1 MPFMRLGLLNLGF
14 FAIAIIVFV
23 LLCGEYM
30 YFTID
35 DSFITYRY
43 SDNMASGF
51 PFSFNYNDVPEF
63 GFTSYLYTII
73 VALGIKLGFD
83 PIIFSKAVTIF
94 SSISI
99 MFLVSYSVR
108 IFTENKF
115 KLY

>member
-1 MPFMRLGLLNLGF
+1 MRLGLLNLGF

-35 DSFITYRY
+35 DSFIFYRY

-73 VALGIKLGFD
+73 VALGIIGM
-83 PIIFSKAVTIF
+83 IASAAIMGIFVAS
-94 SSISI
+94 
-99 MFLVSYSVR
+99 R
-108 IFTENKF
+108 NR
-115 KLY
+115 